1 MKTTELKKYDDR
13 GQFIEVVNHHTEE
26 TRIFDNL
33 KRISMI
39 DRELSRLSDK
49 RRENPFL
56 IVSSL
61 GISMHTELLELR
73 KARLIEQNRELDRV
87 LAKKPSP
94 QRQMIYLGE
103 ERPPWRVSGTRMARF
118 ASLLSRQH
126 QFDMMERQLDEVWER
141 KANLLAEISKSATG
155 IADARQRE
163 ELDEIDNRESSLM
176 TKAEGLRMEII
187 PEEKEPREE
196 VWDDKDDNREQEKD
210 EHSEVVL
217 EDIPFDEADLS
228 LCDELK
234 DLREDQEV
242 NSWDKDIP
250 EPEL

>member
-1 MKTTELKKYDDR
+1 METTEQKTYD
-13 GQFIEVVNHHTEE
+13 GGGHFIEVVNHHTEE

-39 DRELSRLSDK
+39 DRELSRLGDK

-56 IVSSL
+56 VVSSL
-61 GISMHTELLELR
+61 SISMQAELLELR
-73 KARLIEQNRELDRV
+73 KARLVAQNRELDRM
-87 LAKKPSP
+87 LAKKPPP

-103 ERPPWRVSGTRMARF
+103 ERPPWRVSDTRMAGF

-126 QFDMMERQLDEVWER
+126 QLDMTERQLDEIWER

-176 TKAEGLRMEII
+176 AKAEGLRMEII
-187 PEEKEPREE
+187 PEEKEY
-196 VWDDKDDNREQEKD
+196 KDEKEQEPIESLEVELVEKNMSPEDMDQTMLD
-210 EHSEVVL
+210 EL
-217 EDIPFDEADLS
+217 EDLRGEEDERDI
-228 LCDELK
+228 
-234 DLREDQEV
+234 
-242 NSWDKDIP
+242 DKSM
-250 EPEL
+250 E